1 MCVGWLADIPPKS
14 ILNPPRTTRA
24 SAPVFDLSN
33 VPESTES
40 CRFEICS
47 FVGCSNPFSFK
58 NEPQRFS
65 LLSNETECVPGPPDL
80 ISIRLGQPTN
90 SGRIDNPLSFWA
102 QWFSNRQVSSIFTP
116 SLTSRWAV
124 QRIWATNDLKSHR
137 TRTFKLSNDPQFEAK
152 FWDIIGLYLDPPTR
166 AIVLCC
172 DEKSQSQALERTQS
186 GLFLDQRAGGH
197 WYS

>member
-1 MCVGWLADIPPKS
+1 M
-14 ILNPPRTTRA
+14 
-24 SAPVFDLSN
+24 
-33 VPESTES
+33 
-40 CRFEICS
+40 
-47 FVGCSNPFSFK
+47 
-58 NEPQRFS
+58 
-65 LLSNETECVPGPPDL
+65 
-80 ISIRLGQPTN
+80 
-90 SGRIDNPLSFWA
+90 SFWA

-186 GLFLDQRAGGH
+186 GLPLGQGH
-197 WYS
+197 VATGTHDY

>member
-40 CRFEICS
+40 CRFKICS

-58 NEPQRFS
+58 NEPQRFF
-65 LLSNETECVPGPPDL
+65 LLPNETECVPGPPDL

-90 SGRIDNPLSFWA
+90 SGRIDDPLSFWA
-102 QWFSNRQVSSIFTP
+102 QWFSNRQVSSVFTP

-124 QRIWATNDLKSHR
+124 QRIWATNDLKPHR

-197 WYS
+197 RYS